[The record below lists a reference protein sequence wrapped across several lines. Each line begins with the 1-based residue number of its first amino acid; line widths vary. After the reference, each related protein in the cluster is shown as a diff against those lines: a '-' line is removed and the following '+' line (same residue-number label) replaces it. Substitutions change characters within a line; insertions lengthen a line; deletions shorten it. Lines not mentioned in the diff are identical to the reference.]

1 MTASAPHR
9 SGPFRE
15 PFGRLVPDGSVETV
29 PGVRVGG
36 SQRTADGW
44 LTGTTVIVPPPG
56 TVTGV
61 DVRGGGP
68 AGHETDVLAPGTHSP
83 GADAVVL
90 TGGSAWGLASVLGVQ
105 QGLAADGRGFP
116 APGLP
121 GAHVPIVPAAAVY
134 DLGRGDGTL
143 LHPDREMG
151 LAAYRSAHSAD
162 DSSPAED
169 DVIMWT
175 AAAEA
180 PVRGSVGGGTGA
192 FIGRG
197 LLRGGLGSV
206 CLRTPSGH
214 LVAAIVV
221 ANPMGDVVDPSGGL
235 HASGVLARTG
245 AELPE
250 VPATW
255 IDRALSLDAT
265 AADGVLPQRNTTIA
279 TLVTD
284 ARLDAGQATRLAQ
297 SAQAGLARAVHPSHT
312 LFDGDTVF
320 AMATGGADAEVDA
333 TALVGLNCA
342 AADALSL
349 AIVDAALTA
358 RPHLRGAANPA
369 SEDDPDTAP
378 RAPRPAALRE
388 LAPDLAL
395 AWEVVRTTGT

>member
-1 MTASAPHR
+1 MTASASPL
-9 SGPFRE
+9 SAPFRD
-15 PFGRLVPDGSVETV
+15 PFGSLVPDGSVMTV

-36 SQRTADGW
+36 AQRTDDGW
-44 LTGTTVIVPPPG
+44 LSGTTVIVPPQG

-105 QGLAADGRGFP
+105 RGLAADGRGFP
-116 APGLP
+116 APMLP
-121 GAHVPIVPAAAVY
+121 GSYVPIVPAAAVY
-134 DLGRGDGTL
+134 DLGRGNGTL
-143 LHPDREMG
+143 LYPDADMG
-151 LAAYRSAHSAD
+151 LAAYRRACPD
-162 DSSPAED
+162 GSP
-169 DVIMWT
+169 V
-175 AAAEA
+175 AEA

-221 ANPMGDVVDPSGGL
+221 ANPMGDVIEPSGRL

-245 AELPE
+245 AELPA
-250 VPATW
+250 VPSDW
-255 IDRALSLDAT
+255 IDRALTLDAT
-265 AADGVLPQRNTTIA
+265 AAHAVTPQRNTTIA
-279 TLVTD
+279 AIITD
-284 ARLDAGQATRLAQ
+284 ARLDAAQATRLAQ
-297 SAQAGLARAVHPSHT
+297 SAQAGLARAIHPSHT

-320 AMATGGADAEVDA
+320 AMATGGADADIDA
-333 TALVGLNCA
+333 TSIVGLNCA

-349 AIVDAALTA
+349 AILDAALTA
-358 RPHLRGAANPA
+358 RPHLRDAVA
-369 SEDDPDTAP
+369 SGPDADETDPV
-378 RAPRPAALRE
+378 RKAPRPAALRE
-388 LAPDLAL
+388 LAPDLAT
-395 AWEVVRTTGT
+395 AWEVLRTTGT